1 MKKSVIFVGAL
12 AIASSAY
19 AELVSKTLPPE
30 AEIASH
36 CAAVYGA
43 LLGDPSSNPVQQ
55 AYYFAKSKVMVDQAV
70 LEAEGRGISR
80 EEARKFTQNL
90 LKQIQDTAKINNS
103 MYQTMIKQELETCE
117 FFDVYRKTHQ
127 R

>member
-1 MKKSVIFVGAL
+1 MKRIALIVGSMLL
-12 AIASSAY
+12 AGSAY
-19 AELVSKTLPPE
+19 AELVSKVLPPE

-43 LLGDPSSNPVQQ
+43 LLGDPASNTAQQ

-70 LEAEGRGISR
+70 LEAEGRGIPR
-80 EEARKFTQNL
+80 EEARKFTQSL
-90 LKQIQDTAKINNS
+90 LKQMQDTARNDNAL
-103 MYQTMIKQELETCE
+103 YQTMIKQEFETCE

>member
-1 MKKSVIFVGAL
+1 MKK
-12 AIASSAY
+12 IAFAVCSLVLVSEAY

-43 LLGDPSSNPVQQ
+43 LLGDPASNTAQQ
-55 AYYFAKSKVMVDQAV
+55 AYYFSKSRVMVDQAV
-70 LEAEGRGISR
+70 LETEGRGIPR
-80 EEARKFTQNL
+80 EEARKFTQSL
-90 LKQIQDTAKINNS
+90 LKQIQDTAKNNNAL
-103 MYQTMIKQELETCE
+103 YQTMIKQELEACE

>member
-1 MKKSVIFVGAL
+1 MKKIAL
-12 AIASSAY
+12 AVGVFVLASSAY

-43 LLGDPSSNPVQQ
+43 LLGDPDSNTAQQ

-70 LEAEGRGISR
+70 FEAEGRGISR

-90 LKQIQDTAKINNS
+90 LKQIQDTARNNNAL
-103 MYQTMIKQELETCE
+103 YQTMIKQELETCE